1 MFNIK
6 QISLYNYSQ
15 ITTQQNQKVLKQKP
29 RLVKSN
35 LFYGKRG
42 FDDQHKYDSLQQQQ
56 SNSKQDTKPCHLKD
70 QNQTKYTTEKAPVQQ
85 IDSIQQ
91 LLQIVPTNV
100 ILQDN
105 NKFQLR
111 SQYVEFDI
119 SKYIKLAI
127 EESNQYISQIQIY
140 IPEQTRIENDDIC
153 RVHKHIEIEQA
164 YQAIIQTS
172 KTLPQLLIH
181 VDRIDDIRQQ
191 FSVLVY
197 DPLEYDTKIKFNSD
211 VLLEESRVLCSKID
225 QIYLEQVA
233 ANNPHANKL
242 QIFKQCEQSLVQEI
256 SNIRVVRELLTAT
269 KLIDHQRENYEFDAI
284 E

>member
-6 QISLYNYSQ
+6 QIQLYNYSQ
-15 ITTQQNQKVLKQKP
+15 IIAQQNQKVLKQKP
-29 RLVKSN
+29 RLVKTN

-42 FDDQHKYDSLQQQQ
+42 FDDKHKYDSLQLQQ
-56 SNSKQDTKPCHLKD
+56 SNSKCDTKSNHLKD
-70 QNQTKYTTEKAPVQQ
+70 LNQTKCTTEKAPVRQ
-85 IDSIQQ
+85 IDNIQQ

-105 NKFQLR
+105 NNFELR
-111 SQYVEFDI
+111 SQDIEFDI
-119 SKYIKLAI
+119 SKYIKLAV

-140 IPEQTRIENDDIC
+140 IPEQTRIENDDIY

-164 YQAIIQTS
+164 YQTIIQTS

-181 VDRIDDIRQQ
+181 VDRIDNIRQQ

-197 DPLEYDTKIKFNSD
+197 DPLEYDTKIKFNQD
-211 VLLEESRVLCSKID
+211 VLFEESRVLCSKID

-242 QIFKQCEQSLVQEI
+242 QIFKLSEQNLVKQISEI
-256 SNIRVVRELLTAT
+256 HVVRELLTAT
-269 KLIDHQRENYEFDAI
+269 KLIDSQRETYEFDAI